1 MNLFK
6 SLTSQLTNIGCPVLV
21 LLSSMTEPW
30 TLLGI
35 GTGAFVASN
44 IDDTFMLMLLFS
56 STNIL
61 TRDVTIGQFLGIAL
75 LVVVSAS
82 AALLILVV
90 PLFVIGLMGF
100 IPIGIGVKRLIEYQ
114 QKSKTNK
121 QNKKLESLSFLS
133 VAGITIANGGDD
145 LGVFTPLFAKYN
157 TYFEVTILMILF
169 MLLTGIWCTLTYY
182 FIQRPLMA
190 SRMSYLSQ
198 IINPFVLLGLGVYIL
213 FDSFVL

>member
-1 MNLFK
+1 
-6 SLTSQLTNIGCPVLV
+6 
-21 LLSSMTEPW
+21 MTEPW

-182 FIQRPLMA
+182 FIRRPLMA